1 MKRHK
6 RLLAALLAAVMT
18 TTVSLSSTLAV
29 AAAEPF
35 ADFRIDAAD
44 MDIPDRTISVDL
56 YRRQN
61 GAFRVDDSVEYPCRI
76 NRVTSDASFYIQ
88 PTEDGVWAS
97 VDYLTDLNGD
107 GTYELL
113 DGGSDPVWDVLNPQD
128 GLALPMEGGG
138 SPALIRAQTY
148 VLSSEMLTSRYQ
160 QAVQNRTAGGSLA
173 LDVGQGTPVKQEH
186 PLCMIKLHRIDPA
199 DGQDYIQT
207 YYLELYGAVLIPHDI
222 SPSDSYYEAVKY
234 VLAQGY
240 FSGTD
245 DGRFAPSDKLTRAQL
260 AQVLWT
266 MGGSLNSKM
275 SQFSDV
281 AVNDWFYRSVS
292 WCQQEDLISGYD
304 ASTFGPHDQLSR
316 EQMISI
322 LFRYARHSGAALR
335 STADLSSF
343 SDADQVSLWALDSMR
358 WAVTN
363 GLIPTTDAALRPGDA
378 VTRAELAST
387 LYSYEM
393 NLSSHSR

>member
-1 MKRHK
+1 MKQHNRW
-6 RLLAALLAAVMT
+6 LAALLAAVMT

-29 AAAEPF
+29 AAVEPF

-61 GAFRVDDSVEYPCRI
+61 GVFQSDGIVEYTCRV
-76 NRVTSDASFYIQ
+76 NRVTGDASFYIQ

-107 GTYELL
+107 GAYELL
-113 DGGSDPVWDVLNPQD
+113 DGGSNPVWDVLSPQE
-128 GLALPMEGGG
+128 GLALPVEGG
-138 SPALIRAQTY
+138 STPT
-148 VLSSEMLTSRYQ
+148 LSNAHTHILSGEMLAARYQ
-160 QAVQNRTAGGSLA
+160 QAVETRTAGGSLA
-173 LDVGQGTPVKQEH
+173 LDAGQGTAAQQEY
-186 PLCMIKLHRIDPA
+186 PLCMVKLHLTDPA
-199 DGQDYIQT
+199 DGVDYIQT
-207 YYLELYGAVLIPHDI
+207 YYLELYGEVLIPHDV

-245 DGRFAPSDKLTRAQL
+245 DGRFDPSGQLTRAQL

-266 MGGSLNSKM
+266 MGGSLNSQM

-281 AVNDWFYRSVS
+281 APNDWFYRSVS
-292 WCQQEDLISGYD
+292 WCQQEELISGYD
-304 ASTFGPHDQLSR
+304 ATTFAPHDQLSR

-322 LFRYARHSGAALR
+322 LFRYARRSGAALR
-335 STADLSSF
+335 STSDLSRF
-343 SDADQVSLWALDSMR
+343 SDADKVSAWALDSMR

-363 GLIPTTDAALRPGDA
+363 GLISSSDTALRPGDT

-393 NLSSHSR
+393 NLSSRSR

>member
-1 MKRHK
+1 MKRNK
-6 RLLAALLAAVMT
+6 RWPAALLAAVMT
-18 TTVSLSSTLAV
+18 AAVSLSSALAV
-29 AAAEPF
+29 AAVEPF

-61 GAFRVDDSVEYPCRI
+61 DAFQVDDRVEYTCRI

-107 GTYELL
+107 GVYELP
-113 DGGSDPVWDVLNPQD
+113 DGGDTPVWDVLNPQD
-128 GLALPMEGGG
+128 GLALPVEGGG
-138 SPALIRAQTY
+138 APALTSGQTY

-160 QAVQNRTAGGSLA
+160 QAVENRSAGGSLA
-173 LDVGQGTPVKQEH
+173 LDAGQETIARQEY
-186 PLCMIKLHRIDPA
+186 PLCMIKLHYADPA
-199 DGQDYIQT
+199 GSEDYIQT
-207 YYLELYGAVLIPHDI
+207 YYLELYGAVLIPNDI

-245 DGRFAPSDKLTRAQL
+245 DGRFAPSGELTRAQL

-266 MGGSLNSKM
+266 MDGSLNSKM

-281 AVNDWFYRSVS
+281 TPDDWFYRSVS
-292 WCQQEDLISGYD
+292 WCQQEELISGYN
-304 ASTFGPHDQLSR
+304 ATTFAPHDQLSR

-322 LFRYARHSGAALR
+322 LFRYAQHSGAALR
-335 STADLSSF
+335 STADLSQF
-343 SDADQVSLWALDSMR
+343 SDADQVSSWALDSMR

-363 GLIPTTDAALRPGDA
+363 GLISGSDTALRPTDT

-393 NLSSHSR
+393 NLSSHSK